1 MSGDGRI
8 GLAAAVAF
16 GVLYLMS
23 GLVVAAPPAPDAP
36 AAEIQRYFVNHADAI
51 ATSAWLLVVATVPLL
66 VFLAVLRG
74 RLAAAA
80 AGWLG
85 DLALGG
91 GLVLA
96 GAGVGALMISL
107 GLALHPDFNPPETVR
122 VLVDVQR
129 FFAPLVTGAV
139 CSLALAVAVASLRH
153 GALPA
158 WAGVVSLLY
167 AAYEVVE
174 SATVFGGDTGGFAP
188 GESVNLVG
196 TLGFPA
202 WAVVV
207 GIGLARP
214 YPRGYASAG
223 HAQAD

>member
-1 MSGDGRI
+1 MTGDGRI

-16 GVLYLMS
+16 AVLYLFS
-23 GLVVAAPPAPDAP
+23 GIVVAAPPAPDAP

-51 ATSAWLLVVATVPLL
+51 AASAWLVVVATVP
-66 VFLAVLRG
+66 FLIFVAVLRR
-74 RLAAAA
+74 RLVTA

-96 GAGVGALMISL
+96 AAGVGALMISL

-129 FFAPLVTGAV
+129 FFAPLATGAV
-139 CSLALAVAVASLRH
+139 FALALAVALASLRH

-158 WAGVVSLLY
+158 WVGAASLLY
-167 AAYEVVE
+167 AAYELFE
-174 SATVFGGDTGGFAP
+174 SFTVFGGDTGGFAP
-188 GESVNLVG
+188 GETVNLVG
-196 TLGFPA
+196 TLAFLP
-202 WAVVV
+202 WAVAV
-207 GIGLARP
+207 GAGLARP
-214 YPRGYASAG
+214 YPRGNAPEG
-223 HAQAD
+223 HGQAD

>member
-16 GVLYLMS
+16 AVLYLMS

-36 AAEIQRYFVNHADAI
+36 AAELQRYFVNHADAI
-51 ATSAWLLVVATVPLL
+51 ATSAWLLVVATVPFL

-74 RLAAAA
+74 RLVAAG
-80 AGWLG
+80 GWLG

-96 GAGVGALMISL
+96 AAGMGALMISL

-129 FFAPLVTGAV
+129 FFAPLATGAV
-139 CSLALAVAVASLRH
+139 FALALAVAVASLRH

-158 WAGVVSLLY
+158 WVGAASLLY
-167 AAYEVVE
+167 AAYEVLE

-196 TLGFPA
+196 TLGFLP

>member
-1 MSGDGRI
+1 MTGDGRI

-16 GVLYLMS
+16 AVLYLFS
-23 GLVVAAPPAPDAP
+23 GIVVAAPPAPDAP

-51 ATSAWLLVVATVPLL
+51 AASAWLVVVATVP
-66 VFLAVLRG
+66 FLIFVAVLRR
-74 RLAAAA
+74 RLVTA

-96 GAGVGALMISL
+96 AAGVGALMISL

-129 FFAPLVTGAV
+129 FFAPLATGAV
-139 CSLALAVAVASLRH
+139 FALALAVALASLRH

-158 WAGVVSLLY
+158 WIGAASLLY
-167 AAYEVVE
+167 AAYEVLE
-174 SATVFGGDTGGFAP
+174 SFTVFGGDTGGFAP
-188 GESVNLVG
+188 GEAVNLVG
-196 TLGFPA
+196 TLAFLP
-202 WAVVV
+202 WAVAV
-207 GIGLARP
+207 GVGLARP
-214 YPRGYASAG
+214 YPRGDASEG
-223 HAQAD
+223 HRQAD

>member
-1 MSGDGRI
+1 MTGDGRI

-16 GVLYLMS
+16 AGLYLLS

-51 ATSAWLLVVATVPLL
+51 ATSAWLVVAATVPFL
-66 VFLAVLRG
+66 VFAAVLRR
-74 RLAAAA
+74 RLAEA

-85 DLALGG
+85 DLAFGG

-96 GAGVGALMISL
+96 SAGVGTLMISL

-122 VLVDVQR
+122 TLVDVQR
-129 FFAPLVTGAV
+129 FFAPLATGAV
-139 CSLALAVAVASLRH
+139 FALALAVALASLRH

-158 WAGVVSLLY
+158 WVGAASLLY
-167 AAYEVVE
+167 AAYELLE
-174 SATVFGGDTGGFAP
+174 SFTVFGGDSGGFAP

-196 TLGFPA
+196 TLAFLP
-202 WAVVV
+202 WAVAV
-207 GIGLARP
+207 GAGLTRP
-214 YPRGYASAG
+214 YPRGDAPDG
-223 HAQAD
+223 HRQAD